1 MMTETQIEKIQAEN
15 FLKEAYGNRYAKQ
28 FVNNLPP
35 ECITM
40 LLRFREPNFLKK
52 VIKLR
57 WLILIASLPSDDIK
71 ITALINVIENISKNP
86 KGYKYRHVKR
96 LCEELKSQKV
106 VIKPDC
112 VLKSRAEKRKLTKKY
127 LEYIAQIYGVEN
139 IIFFRDKKLKL
150 INLMTR
156 LTLKDEKAAKM
167 FYILNF
173 KDLLP
178 LLNLT
183 IESVMH
189 MDKLTLYD
197 RCEEARK
204 ELIKK
209 INFKGGKNGKIPRR
223 TNSFFESRNS

>member
-1 MMTETQIEKIQAEN
+1 MTETQIEKIQAEK
-15 FLKEAYGNRYAKQ
+15 FLKEAYGNFAKR
-28 FVNNLPP
+28 FINNLPP

-40 LLRFREPNFLKK
+40 LLRFREPDFLKK

-71 ITALINVIENISKNP
+71 ITALINVIENIVKNP

-96 LCEELKSQKV
+96 LCEELKSQKII
-106 VIKPDC
+106 IKPDC
-112 VLKSRAEKRKLTKKY
+112 VLQSYCERRKLTKHY
-127 LEYIAQIYGVEN
+127 LDYIAQLYN
-139 IIFFRDKKLKL
+139 IKHINIFKDKKLKL
-150 INLMTR
+150 INLLIN
-156 LTLKDEKAAKM
+156 LTLEDEKAAKM

-183 IESVMH
+183 IESVMR
-189 MDKLTLYD
+189 MDKLTLHD

-204 ELIKK
+204 ELMKK
-209 INFKGGKNGKIPRR
+209 NKL
-223 TNSFFESRNS
+223 